1 MKIIISPK
9 DTEPS
14 VGNHFFAAPPL
25 IISKTLLPRCWGAA
39 TAPPPDAK
47 NSTWV
52 DGSTPA
58 NILPAFGF
66 NTSFTFFFAA
76 IVLVSASNA
85 LVAL

>member
-14 VGNHFFAAPPL
+14 VGLHFFAAPPL

-39 TAPPPDAK
+39 AAPPPDAK

-58 NILPAFGF
+58 NILPAFGTIF
-66 NTSFTFFFAA
+66 SFFFTV

-85 LVAL
+85 LVAD